1 MHRLMELIDFSKE
14 YDMQT
19 LQEFVEARVADGK
32 LRKEYAEAIRPEKV
46 IHFLNT
52 GLAKRMKAAK
62 ERNELYLEQPF
73 VLGIAA
79 NTINEEL
86 PEDEQVLIQGIIDVF
101 FIEDDKIILLDYK
114 TDVIDRAGQLEE
126 RYRTQLLYYKEALE
140 RITGKTVAETLL
152 YSFYLEKEI
161 AVKSL

>member
-32 LRKEYAEAIRPEKV
+32 LSKEYAEAIRPEKV
-46 IHFLNT
+46 IRFLKT
-52 GLAKRMKAAK
+52 GLAKRMKAAN

-114 TDVIDRAGQLEE
+114 TDVIDHSGQLEE